1 MPHRIIVSRL
11 FQELSFLASIPLL
24 HVLAAIDASA
34 VSNIIT
40 SIIGAVVGFFAV
52 KFYRAQ
58 TRKSEVEREVAELE
72 RDAMRRKAKLSRKT
86 KSEDNELD

>member
-1 MPHRIIVSRL
+1 MPHRMIASRL
-11 FQELSFLASIPLL
+11 FQELSFLASLPLL
-24 HVLAAIDASA
+24 RVLATIDASA

-52 KFYRAQ
+52 RFYRAQ
-58 TRKSEVEREVAELE
+58 TQKSEVEREVAELE
-72 RDAMRRKAKLSRKT
+72 RDALRMKHKIKKKS